1 MPSPLD
7 YWCKKGVDI
16 QGNAGILSAEGT
28 PFLSPIQ
35 KSLEETESL
44 KQAGDRMGACVK
56 RGRLGE
62 AWEPSP
68 SPEATILP
76 EAPPPRPRH
85 NRLWETKVWAN
96 GALGQGP
103 NRHQS
108 PTQLTASLPPLHSS
122 RGERTNGRERRC
134 HLQAVPSW
142 EQSIF
147 LRAEPGLGGGACKG
161 AGVSTYH

>member
-7 YWCKKGVDI
+7 CWCKKGVDI
-16 QGNAGILSAEGT
+16 QGNAGILSADGT

-44 KQAGDRMGACVK
+44 KQAGDQMGACVK

-62 AWEPSP
+62 AREPSS
-68 SPEATILP
+68 SPEATVLP
-76 EAPPPRPRH
+76 EAPRH

-103 NRHQS
+103 NRHRS

-122 RGERTNGRERRC
+122 GGERTNGRERRC
-134 HLQAVPSW
+134 QLQAVPSW

-147 LRAEPGLGGGACKG
+147 LWAEPGLGGGAYTG
-161 AGVSTYH
+161 AGVLTYH

>member
-1 MPSPLD
+1 M
-7 YWCKKGVDI
+7 C
-16 QGNAGILSAEGT
+16 
-28 PFLSPIQ
+28 
-35 KSLEETESL
+35 EE
-44 KQAGDRMGACVK
+44 
-56 RGRLGE
+56 GE
-62 AWEPSP
+62 AGRGVGAIPQSRGYY
-68 SPEATILP
+68 TTGG
-76 EAPPPRPRH
+76 PPPRPRH

-134 HLQAVPSW
+134 QLQAVPSW